1 MRIAPVKADRT
12 LPLLLLA
19 PALLVIVGLLA
30 LPLGY
35 LINYSFHV
43 APLGQAPTGPPTLD
57 NYRELFADAFYVKV
71 LLKTIWMSAL
81 VTVIAF
87 VAGYPMAY
95 FMWRWVHR
103 SRGVLTV
110 IVLCPILVSIVVSAF
125 GWTVL
130 LGTHGL
136 VNQALLWSGVITSPV
151 KIMHTDTAILIG
163 LTHVALPF
171 VILSLVAALD
181 RIDPIL
187 KEAALTLGAPR
198 WRVFRE
204 VVLPLSLPGIL
215 SGTTL
220 AFSLSMATYVAPA
233 VLGGSGANFISTLIY
248 HQLIVQLEWPMGA
261 AVAALLLV
269 VALGIV
275 FLYLRLWSLVGG
287 VALHGRAQAGA

>member
-1 MRIAPVKADRT
+1 MARPFALALFLLGPAVLLLIGLLV
-12 LPLLLLA
+12 LPLA
-19 PALLVIVGLLA
+19 
-30 LPLGY
+30 Y
-35 LINYSFHV
+35 LINYSFHD
-43 APLGQAPTGPPTLD
+43 APLGQAPTGGMTLD
-57 NYRELFADAFYVKV
+57 NYREIFSDAFYARV

-81 VTVIAF
+81 VTVIAL

-95 FMWRWVHR
+95 FMWRWVRR

-110 IVLCPILVSIVVSAF
+110 VVLSPILVSIVVSAF

-136 VNQALLWSGVITSPV
+136 VNQALLALGVIARPL

-171 VILSLVAALD
+171 IILSVLAALE
-181 RIDPIL
+181 RIEPIL

-198 WRVFRE
+198 WRVFWH
-204 VVLPLSLPGIL
+204 VVLPLSLPGIV

-220 AFSLSMATYVAPA
+220 TFSLSMASYVAPA

-248 HQLIVQLEWPMGA
+248 HQLIVLLEWPLGA
-261 AVAALLLV
+261 AVAAMLLIT
-269 VALGIV
+269 ALGLV

-287 VALHGRAQAGA
+287 VALHGRAHSGS